1 MQQHCYMLASQ
12 YLILDQIWTHTGWY
26 LEQHGWTAICKYL
39 LIAPC
44 ACKNQQIKYQILVSF
59 VYQFLQSEHYQLLL
73 YSPSSTLFALVLP
86 LNITNLATIPPKLW
100 QQGRDQGFSMR
111 LSYWE
116 KGKIQPW
123 QHSDHQLINSHWCK
137 ETKQQAGKYSS
148 ESKYQTEGFQIAVSI
163 VGKQSIQTPLGK
175 TPALVLIQETSDL
188 LTHKTQIQAR
198 AGAISQKSNAS
209 GRQPKYFF
217 HQDDKKGRGKMELK
231 IGSHQGTDAWP
242 RLPVRM
248 LPLCLNFRK
257 LPFLFVA
264 GAIYSSCIQIKKTSN

>member
-1 MQQHCYMLASQ
+1 MNWNPIRTNLVYLLYFPISWIVSMQQHCYMLASQ

-111 LSYWE
+111 LSYLE
-116 KGKIQPW
+116 KGKIQLVTTFWP
-123 QHSDHQLINSHWCK
+123 STDQL
-137 ETKQQAGKYSS
+137 
-148 ESKYQTEGFQIAVSI
+148 
-163 VGKQSIQTPLGK
+163 
-175 TPALVLIQETSDL
+175 AL
-188 LTHKTQIQAR
+188 
-198 AGAISQKSNAS
+198 
-209 GRQPKYFF
+209 
-217 HQDDKKGRGKMELK
+217 M
-231 IGSHQGTDAWP
+231 
-242 RLPVRM
+242 
-248 LPLCLNFRK
+248 
-257 LPFLFVA
+257 
-264 GAIYSSCIQIKKTSN
+264 